1 MATAPISLFWSR
13 PRPSVCLANAR
24 FGHTFGLT
32 RVRASRFLSG
42 LGEIHMDMKR
52 FALVA
57 VAAVMLSAC
66 QTQYQ
71 EMGATGGV
79 TAAPITNDTYR
90 ISSRGNGFT
99 DPTTVQDYTLLKAA
113 EVTLAAGGSHFLVV
127 TSNDATSRS
136 VGSTPGTFQTNV
148 YGNTA
153 FTTYNPGVNYDIVK
167 PGQDLIIQVL
177 KLPSGAASPPGSFDA
192 QQVYNNI
199 NPRVM
204 RPKK

>member
-1 MATAPISLFWSR
+1 MTFKRLVLTVATAAI
-13 PRPSVCLANAR
+13 
-24 FGHTFGLT
+24 
-32 RVRASRFLSG
+32 LSG
-42 LGEIHMDMKR
+42 
-52 FALVA
+52 
-57 VAAVMLSAC
+57 C

-99 DPTTVQDYTLLKAA
+99 DPTTIQDYSLLKAA
-113 EVTLAAGGSHFLVV
+113 EVTLAAGGTHFLVV
-127 TSNDATSRS
+127 TANDATNRS
-136 VGSTPGTFQTNV
+136 VGSTAGTFQTNV

-153 FTTYNPGVNYDIVK
+153 YTTYNPGVTYDIVK
-167 PGQDLIIQVL
+167 PGQDLIVQVL

-199 NPRVM
+199 SPRVI